1 MKTLDGI
8 ERKLDEK
15 MLLICD
21 AENPSAVAGVMGGED
36 SEIAAGT
43 DRVLIES
50 ALFDPATTKYS
61 STKLGLNTEAS
72 YRYIRGVDKD
82 LADLASRRVA
92 HLLQKYGNAVVAK
105 GVVDAD
111 GRQTFA
117 DKGVIGNF
125 TYNEPVEIVF
135 ARARNLIG
143 IDIPDDRMMQIL
155 DSIGLQKISSAEGR
169 ATYAVPSW
177 RWDIQMEADLV
188 EEIAR
193 LYGLDNIPDTMPSAQ
208 SISALDDASFRAQEK
223 LRGCLTGLGFN
234 EAMHY
239 SFLSAGELNVFG
251 DNPERLPLPDPV
263 SAEYGILRD
272 SLLPQLYQSLG
283 RNAAHRLE
291 EGKLFEMGR
300 VFSSKDGVP
309 HESAKLAMGFFGPVG
324 RDALARVRP
333 VAVEEAL
340 LWMKGA
346 VERVVKFVKVGK
358 TEFRPAEHP
367 AFAVAMEIVIN
378 GRPAGVLGVV
388 SEKLR
393 HPFRLTTQLALAEID
408 LKVLLKRVDAIGK
421 IVPVPQFPMM
431 TRDIAFVAGADVTH
445 EAVVKAVKKVAP
457 KELTDVKLFDI
468 FTSKELG
475 KGRSSRAYSLSFRA
489 DDRTLTDDEV
499 NAAFAKIVES
509 LKTTLAVE
517 IREG

>member
-169 ATYAVPSW
+169 
-177 RWDIQMEADLV
+177 
-188 EEIAR
+188 
-193 LYGLDNIPDTMPSAQ
+193 
-208 SISALDDASFRAQEK
+208 
-223 LRGCLTGLGFN
+223 
-234 EAMHY
+234 
-239 SFLSAGELNVFG
+239 VF
-251 DNPERLPLPDPV
+251 DF
-263 SAEYGILRD
+263 
-272 SLLPQLYQSLG
+272 
-283 RNAAHRLE
+283 
-291 EGKLFEMGR
+291 EGPR
-300 VFSSKDGVP
+300 
-309 HESAKLAMGFFGPVG
+309 
-324 RDALARVRP
+324 
-333 VAVEEAL
+333 
-340 LWMKGA
+340 
-346 VERVVKFVKVGK
+346 
-358 TEFRPAEHP
+358 
-367 AFAVAMEIVIN
+367 
-378 GRPAGVLGVV
+378 
-388 SEKLR
+388 
-393 HPFRLTTQLALAEID
+393 
-408 LKVLLKRVDAIGK
+408 
-421 IVPVPQFPMM
+421 
-431 TRDIAFVAGADVTH
+431 
-445 EAVVKAVKKVAP
+445 
-457 KELTDVKLFDI
+457 
-468 FTSKELG
+468 
-475 KGRSSRAYSLSFRA
+475 
-489 DDRTLTDDEV
+489 
-499 NAAFAKIVES
+499 
-509 LKTTLAVE
+509 
-517 IREG
+517 